1 MMASGNEACRKLT
14 LARDGLIQDLE
25 PIPFLDQLIHR
36 EVVEP
41 GEAVD
46 RTGAAMRQLGR
57 TDAVRLLLDG
67 YLQRKV
73 AADPSVLDQL
83 IDSLE
88 ASNQK
93 HLAELLRRPV
103 PPPVQAARA
112 TPGNDTTST
121 AVQPTGIDELDSCP
135 PKDVA
140 AGSELYHLSKESLQY
155 KSDHADSSE
164 CGLSEVDVLRRD
176 RPNMEME
183 LTWLLDVEEFGRSIE
198 KHLSSASCE
207 DLARHAVKAV
217 DDPVHNFRNIV
228 TRWIRDNEK
237 GRPELDNVPG
247 VLAYYMTSKSKPTC
261 QHLLNIIEK
270 INPGIAPK
278 VKVIINSAKFDR
290 SMLTP
295 C

>member
-14 LARDGLIQDLE
+14 LARDGLIQDLS
-25 PIPFLDQLIHR
+25 PILFLDQLVHR
-36 EVVEP
+36 EVVVP
-41 GEAVD
+41 GAAVD
-46 RTGAAMRQLGR
+46 RTHAAMKNLGR
-57 TDAVRLLLDG
+57 TDAARVLLE
-67 YLQRKV
+67 YLERKV
-73 AADPSVLDQL
+73 AADASVLDKL
-83 IDSLE
+83 IDSLKE
-88 ASNQK
+88 SNQK

-103 PPPVQAARA
+103 PPPVQAGA
-112 TPGNDTTST
+112 TPGNDTTFT
-121 AVQPTGIDELDSCP
+121 AVQPTGINELDSCP
-135 PKDVA
+135 PKDIA
-140 AGSELYHLSKESLQY
+140 AGSELYDLSKESLQD

-164 CGLSEVDVLRRD
+164 CVPSGVDVLRRG

-237 GRPELDNVPG
+237 GRAELDNVPG

-290 SMLTP
+290 SMLTQ